1 MMKQLTAAAVLGMLL
16 AAAAGA
22 SAQEGPTTTTAPAEL
37 LQVVIFNSRTCARG
51 CRDVD
56 NYLPSLAER
65 WAGKIRIET
74 HYVDDQGD
82 PKESE
87 RALMLLLAY
96 DKHYNADAET
106 TPIAYVGGRYLK
118 GSKDILSQL
127 ESVVEAEFRAEAS
140 TYAPT
145 ESDLEELFTSQG
157 PSQLLERL
165 GIWGVVVAGLLDGI
179 NPCAF
184 TTIIF
189 LLSMMTYL
197 GKSRRDIAAVGVG
210 YTVAVFAT
218 YFLIGLGLLS
228 AVKIF
233 SVQHG
238 IATAISYGVG
248 VLALGLAVWS
258 MVDFIRY
265 MRSGKTSSATL
276 GLPDGLR
283 KRIHKVIREGLKVR
297 RLLLGAIVIGFLVAV
312 LESLCTGQVYLPTIT
327 VIARTPGMRAYGVA
341 YLLLYNGAF
350 ILPLVILL
358 GSAYWGVSSERL
370 GQLLRHH
377 LGLLKLLMALL
388 FAFLGVLVLATA

>member
-1 MMKQLTAAAVLGMLL
+1 MKRLTAAAALGLLL

-37 LQVVIFNSRTCARG
+37 LQVVIFNSRTCDRG

-65 WAGKIRIET
+65 RAGKIRIET
-74 HYVDDQGD
+74 HYVDDRGD
-82 PKESE
+82 LKQSE
-87 RALMLLLAY
+87 RALVLLLAY
-96 DKHYNADAET
+96 DKRYNADAET
-106 TPIAYVGGRYLK
+106 TPIAYVGERYLK

-127 ESVVEAEFRAEAS
+127 DNVVDAELRAGSS

-145 ESDLEELFTSQG
+145 ESELEGLFASQG
-157 PSQLLERL
+157 PSQLLERI
-165 GIWGVVVAGLLDGI
+165 GIGGVVVAGLLDGI

-197 GKSRRDIAAVGVG
+197 GKSRREIAAIGVG
-210 YTVAVFAT
+210 FTVAVFAT
-218 YFLIGLGLLS
+218 YFLIGLGLLG

-238 IATAISYGVG
+238 IATAISYAVG
-248 VLALGLAVWS
+248 AAALGLAVWS
-258 MVDFIRY
+258 LVDFVRY
-265 MRSGKTSSATL
+265 TRSPKTSSATL
-276 GLPDGLR
+276 GLPDGLK

-297 RLLLGAIVIGFLVAV
+297 RLLLGAIVVGFLVAV

-327 VIARTPGMRAYGVA
+327 VIARTPGMRVYGAA

-358 GSAYWGVSSERL
+358 GAGYWGVSSERL
-370 GQLLRHH
+370 GQLLRRH